1 MNFFEIDA
9 WIITNGYNVGIVQL
23 VGQAINKIKLTNP
36 KKHITAIGLCKW
48 GSVKD
53 VERLT
58 DPQYIKKQVE
68 FMFYKNMDLIC
79 FVLRERPIDLVFWIM
94 MEK

>member
-1 MNFFEIDA
+1 LKIDA

-23 VGQAINKIKLTNP
+23 VGQAINKAKLTNL
-36 KKHITAIGLCKW
+36 KKKITAIGLCKW

-58 DPQYIKKQVE
+58 DLQHMKNQVGLSFLSKKYG
-68 FMFYKNMDLIC
+68 FIMFYI
-79 FVLRERPIDLVFWIM
+79 
-94 MEK
+94 

>member
-1 MNFFEIDA
+1 MFDLIDWLKIDA

-23 VGQAINKIKLTNP
+23 VGQAINKAKLTNL

-53 VERLT
+53 VERLINS
-58 DPQYIKKQVE
+58 QYMKNRVGLR
-68 FMFYKNMDLIC
+68 FYQKSMDL
-79 FVLRERPIDLVFWIM
+79 
-94 MEK
+94 